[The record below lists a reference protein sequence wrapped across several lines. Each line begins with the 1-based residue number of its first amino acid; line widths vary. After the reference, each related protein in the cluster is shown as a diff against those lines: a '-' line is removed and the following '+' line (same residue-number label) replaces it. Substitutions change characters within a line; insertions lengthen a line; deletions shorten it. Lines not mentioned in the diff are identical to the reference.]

1 MYIIFFSSQADDD
14 TFVDIPQLKKLL
26 QKLDST
32 KNIYLG
38 YVLRHG
44 NRFWMSGGAGYIF
57 SSAAFRTLIFS
68 QFEDQTQYYTRLK
81 FEKSAIKAIYIR
93 VEMRYGGKLVSS
105 KFALLFF
112 EYENPRSFFFHFML

>member
-1 MYIIFFSSQADDD
+1 MLSIYYIIYVPTSYLVFFLFRILISKILRIYNFFSLQADDD

-68 QFEDQTQYYTRLK
+68 QFEDQTQ
-81 FEKSAIKAIYIR
+81 
-93 VEMRYGGKLVSS
+93 
-105 KFALLFF
+105 LL
-112 EYENPRSFFFHFML
+112 Y

>member
-1 MYIIFFSSQADDD
+1 M
-14 TFVDIPQLKKLL
+14 KKLL

>member
-1 MYIIFFSSQADDD
+1 MILKILRIYNFFSSSQADDD

-68 QFEDQTQYYTRLK
+68 QFEDQTQYYTRLE
-81 FEKSAIKAIYIR
+81 FEKK
-93 VEMRYGGKLVSS
+93 VQLKLYKS
-105 KFALLFF
+105 
-112 EYENPRSFFFHFML
+112 